1 MTAIVS
7 GADANLSEGI
17 PMLTRL
23 SIEAVAVLR
32 SALSYST
39 HDLAQPADLLTALRR
54 SDSHTGR
61 ILRRRLPAQEVDST
75 KREIPASASIALA
88 DVLRSAARI
97 ARNDAP
103 ISTRD
108 LLEALASRS
117 GSAEDLRAC
126 VAALDEQGFA
136 AGELPYRR
144 ASRITVTATN
154 GTTRRVMP
162 EPSDLDV

>member
-1 MTAIVS
+1 
-7 GADANLSEGI
+7 
-17 PMLTRL
+17 MLTRL

-39 HDLAQPADLLTALRR
+39 NDLAQPADLLSALRR
-54 SDSHTGR
+54 SDTHTGR
-61 ILRRRLPAQEVDST
+61 ILRRSLPTQEADST

-97 ARNDAP
+97 APNDAP

-108 LLEALASRS
+108 LLEALASNS
-117 GSAEDLRAC
+117 DFAEDLRAC

-136 AGELPYRR
+136 AGEPQYRR
-144 ASRITVTATN
+144 ASQITVTATK
-154 GTTRRVMP
+154 GAARPVMP